1 MWFKTSFLIQF
12 LLKAGIYLCLIAIV
26 YFYQIIEVIEKYEEN
41 LTNIAISEE
50 IMENGIKPPFMTL
63 CLSPHAKQEIL
74 DKFSLTVV
82 ALNEPDAIQRKILVK
97 LNKTIEDFFIEAT
110 FKLNLDFRVYMIW
123 WVYGDEGWYAFKKQL
138 FVGDQNFQKV

>member
-12 LLKAGIYLCLIAIV
+12 LLKAGIYLCLIVII
-26 YFYQIIEVIEKYEEN
+26 YFYQIIEVIEKYKEN

-50 IMENGIKPPFMTL
+50 IMENGIKPPFMTM

-74 DKFSLTVV
+74 DKFGLKVS
-82 ALNEPDAIQRKILVK
+82 ALSDQNANQVKALAK
-97 LNKTIEDFFIEAT
+97 LNKTLEDFFIEAT

-123 WVYGDEGWYAFKKQL
+123 WVYDDEGWYASKKQL
-138 FVGDQNFQKV
+138 FVGNQNFQKV